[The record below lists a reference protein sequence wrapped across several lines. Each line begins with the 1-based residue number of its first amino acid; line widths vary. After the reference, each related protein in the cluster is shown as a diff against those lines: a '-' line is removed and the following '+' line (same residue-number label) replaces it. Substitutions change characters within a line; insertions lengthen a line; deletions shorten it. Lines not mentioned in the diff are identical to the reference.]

1 MSAGGMPLA
10 DQPGMAQGFGDLTA
24 HDFLRVAV
32 DVPGVRVLN
41 IDPPVLTVDDFLTHD
56 ECDALVDAA
65 RASGEMKV
73 SAVGGAENVNI
84 RTSRTCTLNSPKLTD
99 HPTKR
104 AILAAAE
111 RLLPDLR
118 GLAASKHAF
127 KVPTSGSPFS
137 YELPQVAHY
146 SGGEYFKTHE
156 DAFPPD
162 VAERKGYQRRATV
175 LVYLNDVAEGGAT
188 RFDKM
193 NIDVAP
199 VKGKALLF
207 FPGTKASAP
216 DARTLHTATEAT
228 VGHEKWIS
236 QLWVCGFAGKH
247 APEGKPPGPGDRAA
261 RRAAEKAAKGGE
273 EGGRWGKKGE
283 EVRTEAARN
292 KSPATSKLQ
301 FQRSMRT
308 DESSNHGLT
317 DENTS
322 TSTSTSYI
330 APWDARR
337 PLTPTTPRAYESVS
351 RRPSRASRCHRAGV
365 GRHLRADRGSRVPEP
380 GRPVAGRGCCA
391 RDGRSRV
398 PIRA

>member
-1 MSAGGMPLA
+1 MDSAQRDARPRPDVISAASKMFAASLRAPVDAVASSPLVASSPRRVVARAPAPRRGHRLVSHPARASASASDAPPAIAPAHLRTNITPVPPEAMSAGGMPLA

-261 RRAAEKAAKGGE
+261 RRAAEKAAKKAAKKGGG
-273 EGGRWGKKGE
+273 GGR
-283 EVRTEAARN
+283 R
-292 KSPATSKLQ
+292 
-301 FQRSMRT
+301 
-308 DESSNHGLT
+308 
-317 DENTS
+317 
-322 TSTSTSYI
+322 
-330 APWDARR
+330 
-337 PLTPTTPRAYESVS
+337 
-351 RRPSRASRCHRAGV
+351 
-365 GRHLRADRGSRVPEP
+365 GRK
-380 GRPVAGRGCCA
+380 
-391 RDGRSRV
+391 
-398 PIRA
+398 